1 MMTVVMVKV
10 IPSSFTSSKSRR
22 SARSRVEFFPYFCR
36 KCFFSVQMFRVSM
49 TLNNSSRFRPTL
61 RRRIQLSG
69 EPFEVLGSDDAV
81 ISHERQ
87 IDFFVKVDKLSRRM
101 CDGVDVSTGFR
112 ASRAEVF

>member
-1 MMTVVMVKV
+1 MMMMVVMVKV

-22 SARSRVEFFPYFCR
+22 SARSRVVFFPYFCR
-36 KCFFSVQMFRVSM
+36 KCFSVQMFRVSM
-49 TLNNSSRFRPTL
+49 TLNSSRFRPTL

-69 EPFEVLGSDDAV
+69 EPFEVLGSDYAV